1 MIRKEGSP
9 RPHSLITA
17 RLHRAALATGLVAG
31 ALGLSLPE
39 RGHSY
44 NLSGDVL
51 DLSQRHYRILANFTD
66 PEAND
71 NLTPD
76 PDFPGSIG
84 AELSIRK
91 GVAEWGSC
99 AHGTGQSDPTQ
110 ACLGSGEA
118 NFDSLYSG
126 RATIAGGPNGN
137 IISVIQVP
145 ASILAFTEIPST
157 DGWRIRFYDA
167 PRTWNDGPGFL
178 LDGDDPMDIQGIA
191 CHEYGHALG
200 LQHSAEP
207 EATMFAGIPTDD
219 AISHRSLHPDD
230 IAGIQAIYGPR
241 ATDKPRITG
250 ASWSGP
256 QLVLEGEN
264 FHPSNNELWFTQ
276 GQVPASRKP
285 LRRGGIASS
294 NGGTTLTVTPPPGAG
309 PGDVLVR
316 RPGFGPSDLSN
327 AWPFD
332 PGTDF
337 GWSPPESYGSPGATS
352 AGSFVLAW
360 EALPS
365 ASVGTA
371 RVRWEGAAPLA
382 PVIVFGGLSEQAA
395 PLPLGTLLVARPLVR
410 LASGTSDADGRGDVQ
425 VPLAG
430 AQGTPWRLQA
440 WTLDAGVPAGAAL
453 SNGLRMTLLP

>member
-1 MIRKEGSP
+1 MG
-9 RPHSLITA
+9 LI
-17 RLHRAALATGLVAG
+17 AG

-110 ACLGSGEA
+110 DCIGSGEA

-167 PRTWNDGPGFL
+167 PRTWNDGPGFI

-207 EATMFAGIPTDD
+207 DATMFAGIPTDD

-230 IAGIQAIYGPR
+230 IAGVQAIYGPR
-241 ATDKPRITG
+241 ASDKPRITG

-294 NGGTTLTVTPPPGAG
+294 NGGTTLTVTPPAGAG

-440 WTLDAGVPAGAAL
+440 WTLDAGAPAGAAL